1 MDLLTPTFS
10 VRKPKASGA
19 FLAGFAAIIALLYFG
34 RVFFITITVAVIL
47 AFILDPLVSLFMRMR
62 VPRGLASFLTCSLAL
77 LFVYFSAV
85 AFYTQAAGLLA
96 DLPLYSNRINE
107 LADHII
113 GRLEHTEKSI
123 SDLVIPKRL
132 QRGGDA
138 KNSQLVAT
146 PPPAPPPKTTAR
158 RRSADPPVPTGTGD
172 TVQEVR
178 IHQERESIVNT
189 LYNYLSSFYDVI
201 LMASFVPFLVYFMLS
216 WRDHLRR
223 GFLQLFDGPDRMV
236 AGKSWEGIA
245 DMARAYVVG
254 NFILGLLLSVASSL
268 VFWWASL
275 PFPLLIGPVSAFLS
289 LIPYVGLPL
298 ALIPPFFAALPVHPA
313 IGAYLVIGSIVAFF
327 HLLALNLLYPKLVG
341 ARVHLNPLA
350 VTLSLMFWATLWGGA
365 GLVLGIPVTAGV
377 KAVCDNVRELEPYG
391 KLLGD

>member
-1 MDLLTPTFS
+1 VELLTPSLTI
-10 VRKPKASGA
+10 RKPKLTGG
-19 FLAGFAAIIALLYFG
+19 FLAGLAATIALLYFG

-47 AFILDPLVSLFMRMR
+47 AFILDPVVGLFMRMKM
-62 VPRGLASFLTCSLAL
+62 PRGLASFFTCSVAL
-77 LFVYFSAV
+77 LIVYFSAV

-96 DLPLYSNRINE
+96 DLPTYSARITE
-107 LADHII
+107 LVDSVVS
-113 GRLEHTEKSI
+113 RLENTERTI
-123 SDLVIPKRL
+123 SDIVIPKRL
-132 QRGGDA
+132 QRGGKTAQIVSTPPPVAPA
-138 KNSQLVAT
+138 KRRSAE
-146 PPPAPPPKTTAR
+146 PPAPP
-158 RRSADPPVPTGTGD
+158 

-178 IHQERESIVNT
+178 LHQEAEPIVDRV
-189 LYNYLSSFYDVI
+189 YAYLTSFYDVL

-223 GFLQLFDGPDRMV
+223 GFLQLFEGPDRMI

-254 NFILGLLLSVASSL
+254 NFILGILLSFASSL
-268 VFWWASL
+268 VFFAAGL

-289 LIPYVGLPL
+289 LIPYVGMPL
-298 ALIPPFFAALPVHPA
+298 ALIPPFFAALPLHSK
-313 IGAYLVIGSIVAFF
+313 IGFYLVIGSTVGFF

-350 VTLSLMFWATLWGGA
+350 VTVSLMFWATLWGAA
-365 GLVLGIPVTAGV
+365 GLVIGIPITAGI
-377 KAVCDNVRELEPYG
+377 KAVCDNVKELGPYG